1 MRWLVSLLIVVL
13 IGPAGASPPPLE
25 RETLET
31 ELLTAPAA
39 MASRADMELIRQ
51 QRRRQETEGGWQL
64 FGGADIASINEII
77 DRDQSRRFE
86 QLRGQVGLRYPI
98 LGGRAPQRR
107 ALEQFDRAA
116 IQQEGVLDE
125 DLDALRAQFRAA
137 YAEYWAHQR
146 LERLATEWRAV
157 LEEAAAPLEDRG
169 AGAVRRSELAEVDLA
184 LREAED
190 DLHSARGDKR
200 AALREL
206 SSLLGRELPAFQ
218 PVWPGAVPVC
228 TREESLLQ
236 AMERRD
242 PAIQSTQEELSL
254 LLERPQSPLLDEVNT
269 NIVIAHGQN
278 LDDWR
283 DRGDETSVGITF
295 DMPLSLT
302 RARERRREVR
312 NAEVNRLQH
321 QLASARQ
328 AVIGDIGQDLARL
341 EREGRQRATAGHR
354 LRHTRATWR
363 ESVLRAQAEMDDG
376 LLTTLRNGV
385 TWYARA
391 RERIERERTW
401 LRARIPIE
409 PLSTADCPMTTATP
423 PLQAAL
429 RPGTEPTMGFY
440 IWQSGEFAERVD
452 QDPDYLD
459 ELNELGVTRVLLSFS
474 PEQVEALRQGRDG
487 WLRELLH
494 RLAAAGID
502 AELLLGDPHWILD
515 EHRAD
520 LLELLPLFRDYPFTA
535 LHLDLEID
543 QLPDAEPRR
552 GDLFDQWMA
561 TLAAVSEHTP
571 RPLAVSLHPRYLE
584 PGEWG
589 DCPVCRLHDAGVDE
603 LVPMVYVTDAEQ
615 VAERL
620 QPAVGEFD
628 GMRFTVAQSVEQA
641 LPPANSYF
649 TDGRGRALE
658 AFDTIS
664 NRLGHPNMDGIMIQ
678 AWQDWEAMPE

>member
-1 MRWLVSLLIVVL
+1 MRWFASLVIVLLIS
-13 IGPAGASPPPLE
+13 PAAGAAPPLE

-39 MASRADMELIRQ
+39 MASRADVDLINQ

-64 FGGADIASINEII
+64 FGGADVASVNEII

-98 LGGRAPQRR
+98 LGGQAPQRR
-107 ALEQFDRAA
+107 ALEQLDRAA
-116 IQQEGVLDE
+116 IQQQGELDT
-125 DLDALRAQFRAA
+125 DLEALRAQFRAA
-137 YAEYWAHQR
+137 YADYWAHWR
-146 LERLATEWRAV
+146 LERLAAEWREV
-157 LEEAAAPLEDRG
+157 LEEAAAPLADRG
-169 AGAVRRSELAEVDLA
+169 AGAVRSSELAEVDLA

-206 SSLLGRELPAFQ
+206 GSLLGRELPAFE
-218 PVWPGAVPVC
+218 PVWPGATPMC
-228 TREESLLQ
+228 TREDALLQ
-236 AMERRD
+236 AMERHD
-242 PAIQSTQEELSL
+242 PRVQSTQEELSL

-269 NIVIAHGQN
+269 NFVVAHGQN

-295 DMPLSLT
+295 DMPLSLGQ
-302 RARERRREVR
+302 ARNQRREVR

-328 AVIGDIGQDLARL
+328 AMIGDVSDDLARL
-341 EREGRQRATAGHR
+341 ERETRQRDTAGHR
-354 LRHTRATWR
+354 LRHTRTTWR
-363 ESVLRAQAEMDDG
+363 ESALRARAEMDDD

-385 TWYARA
+385 TWYGRA

-401 LRARIPIE
+401 LRARVPLE
-409 PLSTADCPMTTATP
+409 PLATPDCPMTTTTP
-423 PLQAAL
+423 PLQTSL
-429 RPGTEPTMGFY
+429 RPGTEATMGFY
-440 IWQSGEFAERVD
+440 VWASGRFAERVD
-452 QDPDYLD
+452 GDPEYLD
-459 ELNELGVTRVLLSFS
+459 KLHELGVTRVLLSFS
-474 PEQVEALRQGRDG
+474 PDQVEQLERGRDA

-502 AELLLGDPHWILD
+502 AELLLGDPHWILA
-515 EHRAD
+515 EHRDD
-520 LLELLPLFRDYPFTA
+520 LLELLPLFRDYPFTT

-543 QLPDAEPRR
+543 QLQDAEPRR
-552 GDLFDQWMA
+552 EELFDQWMD
-561 TLAAVSEHTP
+561 TLAAVSDHTA

-589 DCPVCRLHDAGVDE
+589 ECPVCRLHEAGVDE
-603 LVPMVYVTDAEQ
+603 LVPMIYVTDAER
-615 VAERL
+615 VAEQL
-620 QPAVGEFD
+620 QPVLSEFD
-628 GMRFTVAQSVEQA
+628 GMRFTVAQSVEEA

-649 TDGRGRALE
+649 ADGRDSALA
-658 AFDTIS
+658 AFDIIS
-664 NRLGHPNMDGIMIQ
+664 NRLSYPNMDGIMIQ
-678 AWQDWEAMPE
+678 AWQDWEGMPE

>member
-1 MRWLVSLLIVVL
+1 MRWLASLVIVLLIS
-13 IGPAGASPPPLE
+13 PAGASGPPLE

-31 ELLTAPAA
+31 ELVTAPAA
-39 MASRADMELIRQ
+39 MASRADVELIRQ

-64 FGGADIASINEII
+64 FGGADLASVNEII

-107 ALEQFDRAA
+107 TLEQLDRAA
-116 IQQEGVLDE
+116 IRQQGA
-125 DLDALRAQFRAA
+125 LDADMEALRQQFRAA
-137 YAEYWAHQR
+137 YAEYWAHWR
-146 LERLATEWRAV
+146 LERLAAEWREV
-157 LEEAAAPLEDRG
+157 LEEAAAPLADRG
-169 AGAVRRSELAEVDLA
+169 AGAVRSSELAEVDLA

-190 DLHSARGDKR
+190 DLHSARGDRR

-206 SSLLGRELPAFQ
+206 GSLLGRELPAFE
-218 PVWPGAVPVC
+218 PVWPGAAPMC
-228 TREESLLQ
+228 TREDALLQ
-236 AMERRD
+236 AMESRD
-242 PAIQSTQEELSL
+242 PGVQSAQEELSL
-254 LLERPQSPLLDEVNT
+254 LLERPRSPLLDEVNT
-269 NIVIAHGQN
+269 NFVVAHGQN

-283 DRGDETSVGITF
+283 DRGDETSVGITI
-295 DMPLSLT
+295 DMPLSLS

-328 AVIGDIGQDLARL
+328 AVIGDINEALARL
-341 EREGRQRATAGHR
+341 EREGRQRETAGLR
-354 LRHTRATWR
+354 LRHTRTTWR
-363 ESVLRAQAEMDDG
+363 ESALRAQAEMDDG
-376 LLTTLRNGV
+376 LLNTLRNGV

-401 LRARIPIE
+401 LRARIPLE
-409 PLSTADCPMTTATP
+409 PLATAACPMTIATP
-423 PLQAAL
+423 PLQTSL
-429 RPGTEPTMGFY
+429 RPSTEATLGFY
-440 IWQSGEFAERVD
+440 VWQSGQFAERVD
-452 QDPDYLD
+452 GNPEYLD
-459 ELNELGVTRVLLSFS
+459 DLHQRGVTRVLLSFS
-474 PEQVEALRQGRDG
+474 PQQVEDLEHGRDV

-502 AELLLGDPHWILD
+502 AELLLGDPRWILD

-520 LLELLPLFRDYPFTA
+520 LLELLPLFREYPFTT

-543 QLPDAEPRR
+543 QLPNAEPRR
-552 GDLFDQWMA
+552 AELFDQWMD
-561 TLAAVSEHTP
+561 TLAAVSEYTT

-603 LVPMVYVTDAEQ
+603 LVPMVYVTDAER

-620 QPAVGEFD
+620 QPVVREFD
-628 GMRFTVAQSVEQA
+628 GMRFTVAQSVEEA

-649 TDGRGRALE
+649 NDGRASALE